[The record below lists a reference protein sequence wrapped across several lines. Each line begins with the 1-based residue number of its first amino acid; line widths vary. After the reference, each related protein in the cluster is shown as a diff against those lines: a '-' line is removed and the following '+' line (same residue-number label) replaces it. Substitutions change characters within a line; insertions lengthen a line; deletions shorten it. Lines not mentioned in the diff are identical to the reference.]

1 MAFSE
6 SSVSPT
12 FRISF
17 VASRCPVEL
26 IGRNSVRP
34 STIPKMAAFQ
44 IDSDSSGNTLSNPS
58 AGSAIKNDNP
68 IATNASVITLLM
80 LFCFEG
86 ADSISLLILGS

>member
-1 MAFSE
+1 MASSE

-44 IDSDSSGNTLSNPS
+44 IDNDSSGNTLSSPS
-58 AGSAIKNDNP
+58 AGSAIKSDYP
-68 IATNASVITLLM
+68 VATNASVITLLI
-80 LFCFEG
+80 LLCFEG